1 MRHVGS
7 SWTQG
12 SNLCLLHWQA
22 DSLPLS
28 HQGSPITRYLK
39 IQLDILCQVHTIC
52 IYCGSWYTW
61 ISLCYFTFSFCL
73 VPFFLNISFSPLLL
87 KKKKSNIYVLHLTK
101 RTRVLLY
108 LLVSPPSTFY
118 SHAGS
123 FSRSPVFILRNYEHT
138 QHFSILW
145 SIKKIDSYTFYWGN
159 LITFVSYIH
168 CVWFLS
174 FLIFICILCIWV
186 LSPNMFLTWYFLYW
200 DLYLKYFYAPTIEF
214 HLVGSQFQDQGDF
227 LWILWTL
234 DSLFLVPGIPVR
246 GLKSHTLAGNPLILP
261 GNICMFLL
269 SFDSLEMNCTL
280 FGCGLFLVFFLVFA
294 RYFVLM

>member
-1 MRHVGS
+1 MV
-7 SWTQG
+7 
-12 SNLCLLHWQA
+12 
-22 DSLPLS
+22 
-28 HQGSPITRYLK
+28 
-39 IQLDILCQVHTIC
+39 LDICGFLCAILPSPFAWFHFFQHFIF
-52 IYCGSWYTW
+52 S
-61 ISLCYFTFSFCL
+61 SLIKKKC
-73 VPFFLNISFSPLLL
+73 NIS
-87 KKKKSNIYVLHLTK
+87 VLHLTK

-123 FSRSPVFILRNYEHT
+123 FSRSPVFFLHNYEHT
-138 QHFSILW
+138 QYFSILW
-145 SIKKIDSYTFYWGN
+145 SLKKIDSYTFYWGN

-234 DSLFLVPGIPVR
+234 DSLFLVPGISVR
-246 GLKSHTLAGNPLILP
+246 GLKCHTLAGNPLILP

-280 FGCGLFLVFFLVFA
+280 FDCGLFLVFFLVFA
-294 RYFVLM
+294 RYFVLK